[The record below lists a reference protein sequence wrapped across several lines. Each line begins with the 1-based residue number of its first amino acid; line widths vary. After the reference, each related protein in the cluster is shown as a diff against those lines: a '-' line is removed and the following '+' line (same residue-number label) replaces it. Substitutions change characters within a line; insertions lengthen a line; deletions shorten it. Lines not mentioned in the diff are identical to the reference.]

1 MSMND
6 TISASLSKMLNAELA
21 IKKTVELKYIS
32 KLLKEVLSLFQ
43 DLGYI
48 GDFVEEDTNTGVALS
63 VNLLGNINNCGAIKP
78 RYPVKVTEILK
89 FEKRYL
95 PSRNVGYLLVS
106 TSKGLMTHKQA
117 IKEGLGGI
125 LVAYVY

>member
-6 TISASLSKMLNAELA
+6 TLAASLSKMLNAEIA
-21 IKKTVELKYIS
+21 VKKTVELKFMS
-32 KLLKEVLSLFQ
+32 NLLKEVLSLFQ

-48 GDFVEEDTNTGVALS
+48 GDYVEEETNSGLALT
-63 VNLLGNINNCGAIKP
+63 VNLLGNINKCGAVKP
-78 RYPVKVTEILK
+78 RFPVKVGEIMK

-117 IKEGLGGI
+117 IKEGLGGV
-125 LVAYVY
+125 LVAYIY